1 MTGASGVS
9 VSDAFASF
17 PEGFADDDPR
27 RRGAGPGDSELA
39 GSDSVAASAESSPS
53 KPAKPDTT
61 AVAAANEAKQPNANP
76 KANPK
81 ANAAAAAK
89 GPPTLTGDQD
99 DNGSDPPSEESSSS
113 AGSGDDDDDEEP
125 EYEFVE
131 GWDPNH
137 ELFYYF
143 NVRTQASQWVKP
155 PPGTFKP
162 YNPEEFES
170 TEDDGSGSEDGGESD
185 DAGSATGSEGSAVSR

>member
-27 RRGAGPGDSELA
+27 RRGEGPGDSELA

-53 KPAKPDTT
+53 KPAKPGTT
-61 AVAAANEAKQPNANP
+61 TAANEAEQPKGFPKANP

-81 ANAAAAAK
+81 
-89 GPPTLTGDQD
+89 GSPTLNGDQE

-113 AGSGDDDDDEEP
+113 AGSGDDDEEEEP

-185 DAGSATGSEGSAVSR
+185 DAGSATGSEGDIKDRVW